1 MICKTLRFSARS
13 VVAMATYVNISEAL
27 TAMETDSANNAQ
39 RVHKIKNI
47 DWISCKD
54 FTIEIGEQQ
63 IRHYM
68 ETWEIQQPGWLYSLR
83 FLQETE
89 LQFKTQYQYEAKWS
103 IPTPSAPIPRATA
116 SVYFTIEI
124 SKIKPNTLPVV
135 VHFLVETNRSKH
147 IPGQTRFR
155 EKRLVDVIESKTV
168 LMDTVDF

>member
-1 MICKTLRFSARS
+1 MVTD
-13 VVAMATYVNISEAL
+13 VNISETL
-27 TAMETDSANNAQ
+27 TAMEMDSEDNAQ
-39 RVHKIKNI
+39 SAPKIKNI

-63 IRHYM
+63 IRQYM
-68 ETWEIQQPGWLYSLR
+68 DTWDIQQPGWLYSLK

-89 LQFKTQYQYEAKWS
+89 LEFKTQYHYEAKWS
-103 IPTPSAPIPRATA
+103 IPTPTAPIPRATA
-116 SVYFTIEI
+116 SVYFIIQI
-124 SKIKPNTLPVV
+124 SKIKPNTLPVD

-155 EKRLVDVIESKTV
+155 EKWLMDVIESKIL